1 VFTIYTL
8 FIRIYSTLIA
18 LAAPFNAKA
27 KLWHDGRL
35 NWRARTQA
43 QASALANHR
52 VIWVHAA
59 SLGEFEQGRPLIEAI
74 KNQYPEWQIVL
85 SFFSPSGY
93 EIRKN
98 YPFADLICYLP
109 ADTPENARDF
119 IKMIQPTAAVFVKY
133 EFWGNY
139 LKALKNR
146 GVPTLLISGI
156 FRPSQPFFKWYGAF
170 WRSMLGCFNQFFV
183 QNEAS
188 AKLLQSVGFQNITV
202 AGDTRV
208 DRVLQI
214 AEKAATNDVVAT
226 FIKEAQ
232 ANERPVF
239 IAGSS
244 WGADEK
250 VYLPVLQSP
259 EFQDYKL
266 IIAPHDP
273 ALLDEKI
280 TNLDHSVRYSQ
291 AQPEQVV
298 DKRVLIIDNIGM
310 LNTLYRYGTV
320 AYIGGGFGKGIHN
333 TLEPAAFGLPV
344 IFGPKYHK
352 FEEAR
357 QLIAA
362 GGAFSVETSSEL
374 KDVLLKLQDKN
385 RYQQAS
391 TAVTAWLRA
400 NEGATLKIL
409 SFLLQIPDKNS

>member
-1 VFTIYTL
+1 MFTLYTF
-8 FIRIYSTLIA
+8 FIRLYSTLIA
-18 LAAPFNAKA
+18 LAAPFHAKA
-27 KLWHDGRL
+27 KLWHEGRV
-35 NWRARTQA
+35 NWRARIQA
-43 QASALANHR
+43 QAPELAGHR

-59 SLGEFEQGRPLIEAI
+59 SLGEFEQGRPMIEAI
-74 KNQYPEWQIVL
+74 KNQHPAWKIVL

-93 EIRKN
+93 EIRKE
-98 YPFADLICYLP
+98 YSHADLICYLP

-119 IKMIQPTAAVFVKY
+119 IQLIQPTAAVFVKY

-146 GVPTLLISGI
+146 GIPTLLISGI
-156 FRPSQPFFKWYGAF
+156 FRPSQPFFQWYGAF
-170 WRSMLGCFNQFFV
+170 WRSMLGCFSHFFV
-183 QNEAS
+183 QNEES
-188 AKLLQSVGFQNITV
+188 SKLLQSVDFQNITV

-214 AEKAATNDVVAT
+214 AEKAAANEMVAT
-226 FIKEAQ
+226 FTEEARS
-232 ANERPVF
+232 NDHPIF

-244 WGADEK
+244 WGADEN
-250 VYLPVLQSP
+250 VYLPVLQSL

-280 TNLDHSVRYSQ
+280 TRLEHSVRYSE
-291 AQPEQVV
+291 AQTDQVT

-310 LNTLYRYGTV
+310 LNTLYHYGTV

-344 IFGPKYHK
+344 IFGPKYQK

-362 GGAFSVETSSEL
+362 GGAFSVENSAEL
-374 KDVLLKLQDKN
+374 KNVLLKLQDKSQ
-385 RYQQAS
+385 YQQAS
-391 TAVTAWLRA
+391 TAVKAWLMA
-400 NEGATLKIL
+400 NKGATTKIL
-409 SFLLQIPDKNS
+409 SFLLHIP